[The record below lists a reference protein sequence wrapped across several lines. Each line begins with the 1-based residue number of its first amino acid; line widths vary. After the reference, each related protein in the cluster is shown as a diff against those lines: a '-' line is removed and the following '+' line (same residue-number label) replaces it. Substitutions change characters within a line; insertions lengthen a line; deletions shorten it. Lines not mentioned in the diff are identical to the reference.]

1 MVAAETIL
9 LSSPPSHGF
18 MVKTPPSMAQHT
30 KSSSPGLPS
39 LSDLLVERMPQ
50 PTSRSKVIT
59 VPVEATVGLANAKS
73 LLQLFHRDKQD
84 NTQPSYETVHTEL
97 PSSNQGSTDKGIKEK
112 VEKSRKKLDKSEY
125 ARPRRKS
132 KSHLI
137 SETSV
142 DTVIAN
148 SVPNDEGL
156 IDTGR
161 KEQNKKPK
169 KDEQTK
175 IKKAKVI
182 KPRSSLS
189 NPKRPKKACVEDILG
204 TAITRCDIGANID
217 GAENTSAAHN
227 EQDLGLIEA
236 LKRRRDW
243 TPARDTSKALTLVNE
258 SETAWSALI
267 PCESPSLVESPT
279 GGLLKRLGEYGFGG
293 ADQAAGLRPH
303 PHRDLV
309 GQAATKKRKLDL
321 VAGLASAASKAVV
334 AKRSRS
340 PRKKPQ
346 TITEKATAPFI
357 LEDQAGT
364 STLLNYFSDPHRST
378 NPSMV
383 SSSQR
388 QEAINQPYEKH
399 GQLGKANPSKPK
411 VKKKVKEHVP
421 LHPPEVAVR
430 MANEQDLLFG
440 TSSQLARDES
450 PTFIRDLQRAVKE
463 SEAVN
468 DSQPPSQNQESQIS
482 AESAASTSS
491 SNRLPGAARH
501 MWSVAA
507 RDDEGHL
514 LNVDV
519 VDLVDTPQ
527 APRSFST
534 VINPIGIEEGESIPP
549 TAAAS
554 AIVDKDWKTVD
565 NTEIEL
571 GAALSHINQQQTESL
586 LPRSVAEAS
595 LRARPKSKSPVKKSK
610 TQKTQ
615 ETLAREEELH
625 PEMPNY
631 CGYTDNDLK
640 KEVTATGFK
649 DIRKRED
656 RISHLQRCWQ
666 AAQCRRVLQSLPANT
681 STPSSLA
688 NIAVEDAAKP
698 NSPVKRRGRPPKN
711 ASALAVK
718 DGAETTSTAS
728 SKKPRGRPKKD
739 ASAQPVKSNA
749 EGKAGAAAGSLQ
761 QNLEPQLVDLSEAD
775 LTSCMPA
782 SPRHGVPPKQRA
794 SRKVTASLS
803 GTKSIQDMAGLLTTI
818 TKAITTYP
826 PTHDIKNLTPYE
838 KMLLYHPIILE
849 DLADW
854 LNDEGLPRVGSKETV
869 SPQIAKT
876 WCESQSVCC
885 LWKENLRGGTRAR
898 YWAQ

>member
-9 LSSPPSHGF
+9 LSSPPRHGF
-18 MVKTPPSMAQHT
+18 MVATPPSMAQHT

-39 LSDLLVERMPQ
+39 LSDLLVESMPQ
-50 PTSRSKVIT
+50 PTSGSKVT
-59 VPVEATVGLANAKS
+59 AVPAEATVGLANARS

-84 NTQPSYETVHTEL
+84 NTQPSHETVHTKL

-112 VEKSRKKLDKSEY
+112 VEKSRKELDRSEH
-125 ARPRRKS
+125 ARARRKS
-132 KSHLI
+132 KSHLT
-137 SETSV
+137 SKTSV
-142 DTVIAN
+142 DTVIADGVAN
-148 SVPNDEGL
+148 EGL
-156 IDTGR
+156 INTRR
-161 KEQNKKPK
+161 KTPNRKPR
-169 KDEQTK
+169 KDGQTK
-175 IKKAKVI
+175 IKKTKVI
-182 KPRSSLS
+182 KPWSSFS
-189 NPKRPKKACVEDILG
+189 NPKRPKKASIEDILG
-204 TAITRCDIGANID
+204 TAITRYDIEANIS

-227 EQDLGLIEA
+227 EQDLGLVEA
-236 LKRRRDW
+236 SKRRRDW
-243 TPARDTSKALTLVNE
+243 TPARDTLKALSLVDQ
-258 SETAWSALI
+258 SEAAWSALI

-293 ADQAAGLRPH
+293 ADQAAGLGPH
-303 PHRDLV
+303 PQRGLI

-334 AKRSRS
+334 AKGSRS
-340 PRKKPQ
+340 PKKRPQ
-346 TITEKATAPFI
+346 TITEKATAPFV
-357 LEDQAGT
+357 LEDQAGN
-364 STLLNYFSDPHRST
+364 STLLKYFSDPHRST
-378 NPSMV
+378 DPSMV
-383 SSSQR
+383 LSSQR
-388 QEAINQPYEKH
+388 QEASYQPYEEH
-399 GQLGKANPSKPK
+399 GQLRKAKSTKPK
-411 VKKKVKEHVP
+411 VNKKVKEHVP

-430 MANEQDLLFG
+430 MANEQNLLFG

-450 PTFIRDLQRAVKE
+450 PTFIRDLQRAVNE
-463 SEAVN
+463 SEAVD
-468 DSQPPSQNQESQIS
+468 DSQPLSQNQDSQIS

-491 SNRLPGAARH
+491 NTRLLGAARQ

-507 RDDEGHL
+507 RDDEGQL
-514 LNVDV
+514 LDVDV

-527 APRSFST
+527 APRSFPT
-534 VINPIGIEEGESIPP
+534 VINSIGTEEGVSVPP

-554 AIVDKDWKTVD
+554 AIVDKDWRTVD
-565 NTEIEL
+565 NSEIKL
-571 GAALSHINQQQTESL
+571 GAALSNINQQQTESL

-595 LRARPKSKSPVKKSK
+595 LRARPQRKSPVKKSK
-610 TQKTQ
+610 TQKNQ
-615 ETLAREEELH
+615 ETLAREGELY

-656 RISHLQRCWQ
+656 RISHLKKCWH
-666 AAQCRRVLQSLPANT
+666 AAQDRRVLQSLPPNT
-681 STPSSLA
+681 STPSSMT
-688 NIAVEDAAKP
+688 NIVVEDATKP

-718 DGAETTSTAS
+718 DGAETTSTSS

-739 ASAQPVKSNA
+739 ASAQSIMSNK
-749 EGKAGAAAGSLQ
+749 EGKASAAAGSLQ
-761 QNLEPQLVDLSEAD
+761 QNLEPQLLDLPEAD

-782 SPRHGVPPKQRA
+782 SPRHGVPPQKRA
-794 SRKVTASLS
+794 SRKVSASLS

-826 PTHDIKNLTPYE
+826 PTHDIKNLTPHE
-838 KMLLYHPIILE
+838 KLLLYHPIVLE

-869 SPQIAKT
+869 SPQIAKS

-898 YWAQ
+898 YWVQ